1 MYIIRHVDGR
11 AASRVR
17 YSTGSKAGAAARR
30 LARSQ
35 ACAVSVWWCDPAGG
49 TPKVQV
55 FELPAP
61 ATPKATP

>member
-11 AASRVR
+11 AASRAV
-17 YSTGSKAGAAARR
+17 YSTGTKAGAAARR
-30 LARSQ
+30 LARRQ
-35 ACAVSVWWCDPAGG
+35 ACAVQVWWCDPESG

-61 ATPKATP
+61 ATPEACR